1 MSLINDALKR
11 AKQAQQQG
19 PSGELTALQL
29 RPVEALSSAPRPL
42 SPVLP
47 IAVVVLVLLA
57 FVLVWMASRP
67 AGLLASKPQIAP
79 LRKAVIETPGS
90 PAGVSSTRM
99 PAASAPVT
107 SASVPLTRADMGFAP
122 KPGLD
127 NMTATVPA
135 PTPLAGSAS
144 ASAQTAIAQAGS
156 NLTSQAQAPPKP
168 ALLKLQGIT
177 YNPRHPSA
185 VINGKTLFIGERL
198 GEFRVKAIGPDSA
211 TLVSGGHATVL
222 VLEP

>member
-1 MSLINDALKR
+1 
-11 AKQAQQQG
+11 
-19 PSGELTALQL
+19 
-29 RPVEALSSAPRPL
+29 
-42 SPVLP
+42 
-47 IAVVVLVLLA
+47 
-57 FVLVWMASRP
+57 
-67 AGLLASKPQIAP
+67 
-79 LRKAVIETPGS
+79 
-90 PAGVSSTRM
+90 
-99 PAASAPVT
+99 
-107 SASVPLTRADMGFAP
+107 MGFAP

-135 PTPLAGSAS
+135 PTPLARSAS